1 MNSIFIAVLVLIALI
16 FVLKNP
22 ITDFINQIFFRD
34 PYGFNLKSRHI
45 TYLVILLIAI
55 TIVGGMIVGTQ
66 DEDRFKNVS
75 KDFNRTQP
83 QSDDGRTNPMFDVNL
98 D

>member
-1 MNSIFIAVLVLIALI
+1 MSTTFIVILVLIALI
-16 FVLKNP
+16 FILKNP

-34 PYGFNLKSRHI
+34 PYGFNLKSLHI
-45 TYLVILLIAI
+45 TYLLVVLLAI
-55 TIVGGMIVGTQ
+55 TIVGGMIIGTQ

-75 KDFNRTQP
+75 KDFTRTQS
-83 QSDDGRTNPMFDVNL
+83 QDNNGANPMFDVNL